1 MEIKPNEIRVFVRFQ
16 FWMIIY
22 CYRLAC
28 KFSIMQFG
36 AHFGGQ
42 STNDFVIKSRS
53 QRQATIT
60 ELKPNKTYS
69 LCVLAYSSL
78 GEGPISDLNKVKRS

>member
-1 MEIKPNEIRVFVRFQ
+1 VRFQ

-42 STNDFVIKSRS
+42 STNDFVMHVYASNVMSCGRTACATKTNHVLTNKKKKKSN
-53 QRQATIT
+53 IIF
-60 ELKPNKTYS
+60 L
-69 LCVLAYSSL
+69 L
-78 GEGPISDLNKVKRS
+78 ISICIYF